1 MESNSVFNNRMSI
14 EEMFNAINNKEKYG
28 IEGYNIV
35 HKYNDWKKEKF
46 LRDNYNLDLK
56 VWAGKDRYPEPKFPK
71 DENGKLIYP
80 KKKCFIDDSI
90 KISNSF
96 FSKEKAE
103 KYAELKSNL
112 VIEKP
117 KDNRSKLYKSER
129 LTYISQ
135 NIKKLIF
142 DQKLSDEQNEKI
154 KGVKEK
160 HPDLFKT
167 KPHWFDK
174 IKAKYVNKTSLS
186 KSLKIGISSESEFLG
201 EKQPFYNKPLNTDND
216 KNDPKDKKEFF
227 PDINFTRKSNPVV
240 KIHKPHVLN
249 TEHLDRRNEL
259 VKDKNE
265 KVLDKWKEKKITFSG
280 LVHENHRVLENH
292 RKIFYIYR
300 SVSNFKLRNLQ
311 KQNSMKKQELK
322 ILLKNQVLNIIGN
335 HQNMI

>member
-1 MESNSVFNNRMSI
+1 MEGKLQNNCLISI
-14 EEMFNAINNKEKYG
+14 EDMFNTINKKEKYG

-46 LRDNYNLDLK
+46 LKDNYNLDLR

-103 KYAELKSNL
+103 KYSELKSNL

-135 NIKKLIF
+135 NIKKMIF
-142 DQKLSDEQNEKI
+142 DQKLSDEQMEKI

-167 KPHWFDK
+167 KPHWFEK
-174 IKAKYVNKTSLS
+174 VKAKYVNKTSLS
-186 KSLKIGISSESEFLG
+186 KSLKIGISAESEYLG
-201 EKQPFYNKPLNTDND
+201 EKQPFYNKPLKTEND
-216 KNDPKDKKEFF
+216 KSDSKVEKEFF
-227 PDINFTRKSNPVV
+227 PDINFTRKSNPVI
-240 KIHKPHVLN
+240 KIHKPPILN
-249 TEHLDRRNEL
+249 TEHLEKRSEL
-259 VKDKNE
+259 IKDKNDKILE
-265 KVLDKWKEKKITFSG
+265 KWKEKKITFSG
-280 LVHENHRVLENH
+280 LVHENHRILENY
-292 RKIFYIYR
+292 RKIFYVYR
-300 SVSNFKLRNLQ
+300 SVR
-311 KQNSMKKQELK
+311 
-322 ILLKNQVLNIIGN
+322 
-335 HQNMI
+335 